1 MSELSYD
8 LVSAADYENLPI
20 DPEECFLALEDICQ
34 RSMNR
39 MIDEN
44 SSSDFYAAVRM
55 QYVTTVT
62 AYAQECGIDEIVK
75 AQPTQYDYNEFAKFS
90 LAVKGA
96 TARIRFR
103 NRAVL
108 RSTSVLLAQN
118 TRTKIDHYISRLR
131 EAIENSDLSSER
143 KAVLCKKLEELRS
156 ELSQPRLGF
165 IKTFTV
171 LSLILAGL
179 SSATTISA
187 DGPNAVTNIMR
198 LIGTDRE
205 TEEAAAQ
212 RLMPPPKALP
222 APPIARVKPPVREH
236 AGWDARASSDVD
248 DEIPF

>member
-1 MSELSYD
+1 MNGLSYD
-8 LVSAADYENLPI
+8 LVTAADYENLPI

-44 SSSDFYAAVRM
+44 SSNDFDSAVRM

-62 AYAQECGIDEIVK
+62 AYAQECGIDEVVA
-75 AQPTQYDYNEFAKFS
+75 AQPSQYDYNEFAKFS

-96 TARIRFR
+96 VARIRFR

-108 RSTSVLLAQN
+108 RSTSVLLLQN
-118 TRTKIDHYISRLR
+118 TKTKIDHYITRLR
-131 EAIENSDLSSER
+131 EAIENSDLPSER
-143 KAVLCKKLEELRS
+143 KASLCKKLEELRS

-165 IKTFTV
+165 SKTFTV

-179 SSATTISA
+179 ASTTTISA
-187 DGPNAVTNIMR
+187 DGPSAVTHIMR
-198 LIGTDRE
+198 LIGVDRE

-222 APPIARVKPPVREH
+222 APIVDAKPPIKPN
-236 AGWDARASSDVD
+236 ASWSTRPTDDLD